1 MKLRYGL
8 AIVALDLMMTL
19 FGRWISPYSPMSQAL
34 TLRLKPPLFFSTS
47 RPPVWLGTDDL
58 GRDVLSRLIAGA
70 HVSLFVGSFGA
81 LLAASIGVPL
91 GLVAGFAGGR
101 VRSVVLR
108 VTDIFLPIPFLLLA
122 VAVVAALGPGLVN
135 LFLALGLTRWP
146 RYTRVAYATTLEV
159 RERPFVEASVA
170 VGARPLRL
178 LWRHVLPNISSAI
191 LVVGTLEFSNMILF
205 ESALSFLGLGV
216 QPPSPS
222 WGNMVAEGQ
231 NYIASAWWLITF
243 PGLAILFTVTA
254 VNLIGDWLRDHLDP
268 RSRTL

>member
-8 AIVALDLMMTL
+8 AVIVLDLVMSL
-19 FGRWISPYSPMSQAL
+19 GARWLAPHDPMSGVL
-34 TLRLKPPLFFSTS
+34 PLRL
-47 RPPVWLGTDDL
+47 RPPFFHAAGAGPLLLGTDDL

-70 HVSLFVGSFGA
+70 HVSLLVGLFGA
-81 LLAASIGVPL
+81 LLALSIGVPL
-91 GLVAGFAGGR
+91 GLIAGLGAGR
-101 VRSVVLR
+101 VRGLVLR

-146 RYTRVAYATTLEV
+146 RFTRVAYASSLEIKD
-159 RERPFVEASVA
+159 RPFVEASVA
-170 VGARPLRL
+170 AGATGRRL
-178 LWRHVLPNISSAI
+178 LWRHIFPNISSAI

-216 QPPSPS
+216 QPPEPS

-231 NYIASAWWLITF
+231 DYIATAWWLITF
-243 PGLAILFTVTA
+243 PGLAILMTVTG
-254 VNLIGDWLRDHLDP
+254 VNLIGDWLRDHFDP
-268 RSRTL
+268 RSRSL